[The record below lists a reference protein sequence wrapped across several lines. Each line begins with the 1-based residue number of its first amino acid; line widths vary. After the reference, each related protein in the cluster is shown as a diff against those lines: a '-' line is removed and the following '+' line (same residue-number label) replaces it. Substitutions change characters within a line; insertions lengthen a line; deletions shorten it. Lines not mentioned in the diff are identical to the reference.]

1 MSENHTIAIAK
12 RDSAKFKILMP
23 CLQVIHGAHPG
34 KIFLL
39 DQESNTMGRGS
50 TCEIQVDE
58 TGVSR
63 NHARILKMSDSE
75 FVLEDLQ
82 STNGTF
88 VDGEQVSKHTL
99 RDGDQIMMGEL
110 LTLKFDR
117 KTPEELETAVKLFMG
132 ATRDGLT
139 GLLNRVSFFDQVHQ
153 EHSLAKRQ
161 KTTFCLL
168 MMDIDHFKKVNDT
181 YGHPAGDAVLK
192 SVASVLRSAIRTE
205 DVLGRYGGEEFCF
218 MLRALDAKS
227 GSEMADRVRGLI
239 EAHATDAPTQDGT
252 IKLPVTASFGLA
264 EWNGSETPEECLARA
279 DAALYL
285 SKQGGR
291 NRVTRSQG

>member
-39 DQESNTMGRGS
+39 DQDSNTMGRGS
-50 TCEIQVDE
+50 SCDIQMDE
-58 TGVSR
+58 TGISR
-63 NHARILKMSDSE
+63 NHARIVKVSE
-75 FVLEDLQ
+75 NEFLLEDLQ

-88 VDGEQVSKHTL
+88 VDGEQVSQHTL

-139 GLLNRVSFFDQVHQ
+139 GLLNRVSFFDQVRQ

-161 KTTFCLL
+161 KSTFCLL
-168 MMDIDHFKKVNDT
+168 MFDIDHFKKINDT

-192 SVASVLRSAIRTE
+192 SVAGVLRGAIRTE

-218 MLRALDAKS
+218 LLRSIGGTD
-227 GSEMADRVRGLI
+227 GMEMAERVRGLI
-239 EAHATDAPTQDGT
+239 EAHITDAPTQEGQA
-252 IKLPVTASFGLA
+252 KLPVTASLGLA
-264 EWNGSETPEECLARA
+264 EWDGSETPEECLARA

-291 NRVTRSQG
+291 NRVTSAQT